1 MPETILNVLQRLI
14 HLTITTTLRNT
25 NRILI
30 LKDVEN
36 QVIERLG
43 DFPTASRWR
52 TLDLNI
58 IFCAG

>member
-43 DFPTASRWR
+43 DFPTANRWR